1 MSDTDIPSG
10 KLWAD
15 KIRNGL
21 LESNF
26 GIICLTPENLI
37 NPWLLFEAGALSK
50 FNESFVVPYVYDMKP
65 SEIPFPLAMYQGET
79 ANEGGTR
86 KLLDSIQLAL
96 GNLGLKQEILE
107 EAFKTSWPDLK
118 STLAAIGGFG
128 IGEEVFIVRGRYEG
142 LQGAVDQRTGAG
154 NDVLYHVKLSDGR
167 SVKVEGEDLVRVI
180 HRLNKDRV

>member
-1 MSDTDIPSG
+1 MQIFISWSGERSRLIASALSLWLPKVIQAVKPWMSDTDIPSG

-107 EAFKTSWPDLK
+107 EAFKTSWPTVWRQQ
-118 STLAAIGGFG
+118 SA
-128 IGEEVFIVRGRYEG
+128 EG
-142 LQGAVDQRTGAG
+142 V
-154 NDVLYHVKLSDGR
+154 S
-167 SVKVEGEDLVRVI
+167 
-180 HRLNKDRV
+180 